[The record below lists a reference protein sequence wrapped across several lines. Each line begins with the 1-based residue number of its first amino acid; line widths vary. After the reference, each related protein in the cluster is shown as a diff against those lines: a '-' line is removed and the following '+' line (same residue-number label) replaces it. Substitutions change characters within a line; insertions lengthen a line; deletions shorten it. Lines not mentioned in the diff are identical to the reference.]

1 MNSLLL
7 FIAYLLLSNPLVVH
21 LSQRI
26 VGNND
31 VANLIL
37 RTVIL
42 VLLLK
47 LFPHKSSYDKA
58 GSHLAYLNKIRFGRN
73 TLF

>member
-26 VGNND
+26 AGNND

-47 LFPHKSSYDKA
+47 LFPHKSYDKA